1 MATVADIQSALAGV
15 LDNVVARVIG
25 NDRDLVSVPAGGLA
39 VVGMPTSVEYDFT
52 FQRRA
57 DTYTFTVRVLSG
69 RQSERAAELLLAQF
83 ISGTGTNSVKTAFNA
98 DETLGG
104 VAETVRVASAAQLGS
119 YVYGEV
125 EYLGVEFTIEV
136 IA

>member
-1 MATVADIQSALAGV
+1 MATVSDIQSGLMGV
-15 LDNVVARVIG
+15 LDNVVSRVLG
-25 NDRDLVSVPAGGLA
+25 NDRDVVSVPLGGLA
-39 VVGMPTSVEYDFT
+39 VVGLPTSVEYDFT

-69 RQSERAAELLLAQF
+69 RQSERAAETLLAEF
-83 ISGTGTNSVKTAFNA
+83 ISGTGTNSIKAAFNA
-98 DETLGG
+98 NETLGG
-104 VAETVRVASAAQLGS
+104 VAETMRVVSAAQLGS